1 MYHHSEYVLEV
12 SKTPQIIH
20 ALAPQWSRDLTQN
33 VPFSSAS
40 AIRHKWANM
49 GSKGHALSR
58 ICKLRS
64 AGKAYVQ
71 HTWTRPAGSMRWTD
85 KQQAVPALLPCHR
98 LTTCTKGDTHTHSIP
113 FAHILQSLHVLV
125 RPAIARHHPAPVH
138 HVGAFLVPRIDTW
151 YHQAHQAASSSRRR
165 PGLNEMPESSLAQ
178 TPHR

>member
-1 MYHHSEYVLEV
+1 MDPKSRTKRLVQPGTRSTRHR
-12 SKTPQIIH
+12 PQSDNGVH
-20 ALAPQWSRDLTQN
+20 AYT
-33 VPFSSAS
+33 
-40 AIRHKWANM
+40 
-49 GSKGHALSR
+49 R

-85 KQQAVPALLPCHR
+85 KQQAVPALLLCHR

-165 PGLNEMPESSLAQ
+165 PGLNEMADAGELARPSSPPMSESMAITSAICAA
-178 TPHR
+178 

>member
-1 MYHHSEYVLEV
+1 MGLLWTV
-12 SKTPQIIH
+12 
-20 ALAPQWSRDLTQN
+20 ALAQN
-33 VPFSSAS
+33 VVSRRAHT
-40 AIRHKWANM
+40 IRTHL

-178 TPHR
+178 APHR